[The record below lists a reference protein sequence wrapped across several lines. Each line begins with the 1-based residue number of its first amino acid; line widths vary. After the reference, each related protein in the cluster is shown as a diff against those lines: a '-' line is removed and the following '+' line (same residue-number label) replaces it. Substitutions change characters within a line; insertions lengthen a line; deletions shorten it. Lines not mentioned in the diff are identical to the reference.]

1 VKAPKLASLRGIHEV
16 FDMNFDMSGEAG
28 LMRLAARDHSRA
40 TMSARCTAR
49 VLLMAVALILVAM
62 HPPTAAAGDAALDD
76 PRHMRF
82 PTVEF
87 NPPEPERLVLDNGM
101 VVYLLEDHELPLI
114 TVNAMIRSGT
124 WLDPH
129 DKIGLAAITG
139 AVMRTGGSTRQ
150 PADEVDDELERMAA
164 TISIGFGRE
173 SGSASLDVLKKDFP
187 RGLRIF
193 ADLLRT
199 PAFEPSRLELARLQA
214 IEGIRRRQDN
224 PGSVAAREF
233 AKLLYGPDHPSAREA
248 TVESVTRITRD
259 NLVAFHRTT
268 VQPNGIILG
277 VTGDFDRQAILTMLW
292 DVFGDWSKGTVPA
305 LDIPDVSPA
314 ESMSAVRFISKD
326 TSQTH
331 VRMGHLSIKE
341 TDPDYV
347 ALAIAN
353 DILGGG
359 SFRSRLFN
367 DVRTQRGLA
376 YSVGSAFRAGTHNQG
391 VWYMRAE
398 TKLPSTQDVVNRF
411 VANIERLRREPVSDA
426 ELEEA
431 KEAYVNSFVFS
442 FTSAASIV
450 SRFMDLEYDGLP
462 KDWLQQIRDRVVKLT
477 KEDIL
482 RAAQKHWQPDRLRLL
497 AVGSGETLQ
506 KVLANFGEVKEIT
519 LAPEG

>member
-1 VKAPKLASLRGIHEV
+1 
-16 FDMNFDMSGEAG
+16 
-28 LMRLAARDHSRA
+28 
-40 TMSARCTAR
+40 
-49 VLLMAVALILVAM
+49 VLLTAALLILM
-62 HPPTAAAGDAALDD
+62 ALQAPMVLAESPLLADD

-124 WLDPH
+124 WLDPA
-129 DKIGLAAITG
+129 DKIGLAAMTG
-139 AVMRTGGSTRQ
+139 AVMRTGGSARQ
-150 PADEVDDELERMAA
+150 SADEIDDELERMAT
-164 TISIGFGRE
+164 TISISFGKE

-187 RGLRIF
+187 RGLQIL
-193 ADLLRT
+193 ADLLRR

-224 PGSVAAREF
+224 PGSVTSREF
-233 AKLLYGPDHPSAREA
+233 AKLLYGAAHPSAREA
-248 TVESVTRITRD
+248 TVESVARITRD
-259 NLVAFHRTT
+259 DLISFHQAT

-277 VTGDFDRQAILTMLW
+277 VTGDFDKATLLAQLR
-292 DVFGDWSKGTVPA
+292 DVFGDWPKGSVPV
-305 LDIPDVSPA
+305 LNIPDVPPA
-314 ESMSAVRFISKD
+314 EAATPAVRFINKD

-367 DVRTQRGLA
+367 DVRTKRGLA
-376 YSVGSAFRAGTHNQG
+376 YSVGSAFRAGTHDQG
-391 VWYMRAE
+391 IWYLRAE
-398 TKLPSTQDVVNRF
+398 TKLPSTQEVVNRF
-411 VANIERLRREPVSDA
+411 VANIERLRQEPVSDA

-450 SRFMDLEYDGLP
+450 NRFMDLEYDGLP
-462 KDWLQQIRDRVVKLT
+462 KDWLQQIRAKVIQLT
-477 KEDIL
+477 REDIL
-482 RAAQKHWQPDRLRLL
+482 RAAQKHLQPDRLRLL

-506 KVLANFGEVKEIT
+506 KVLASFGEVKEIR

>member
-1 VKAPKLASLRGIHEV
+1 MNTMKCTAVSVTHEMGPRRATLRLWRRAKATERLV
-16 FDMNFDMSGEAG
+16 AG
-28 LMRLAARDHSRA
+28 LV
-40 TMSARCTAR
+40 TA
-49 VLLMAVALILVAM
+49 VMLVAAVQA
-62 HPPTAAAGDAALDD
+62 PIALAGGAVPGD
-76 PRHMRF
+76 PRQMRF

-87 NPPEPERLVLDNGM
+87 NPPEPERLVLDNGI

-114 TVNAMIRSGT
+114 TLNAMIRTGT
-124 WLDPH
+124 WLDPA
-129 DKIGLAAITG
+129 DKVGLAAMTG
-139 AVMRTGGSTRQ
+139 ALMRMGGSARMS
-150 PADEVDDELERMAA
+150 ADEVDDELEQMAA
-164 TISIGFGRE
+164 TISISFGKE

-187 RGLRIF
+187 RGLQIF
-193 ADLLRT
+193 ADLLRV
-199 PAFEPSRLELARLQA
+199 PAFEASRVELARLQA

-233 AKLLYGPDHPSAREA
+233 AKLLYGPAHPSAREG
-248 TVESVTRITRD
+248 TVESVKAITRD
-259 NLVAFHRTT
+259 DLVAFHRTT

-277 VTGDFDRQAILTMLW
+277 VTGDFDKPTMLAMLREM
-292 DVFGDWSKGTVPA
+292 FGDWAKGAVPI
-305 LDIPDVSPA
+305 LSIPDVPPGEASA
-314 ESMSAVRFISKD
+314 AAVRFISKD

-347 ALAIAN
+347 ALAIVN

-367 DVRTQRGLA
+367 DVRTKRGLA
-376 YSVGSAFRAGTHNQG
+376 YSVGSAFRAGSHDQG

-398 TKLPSTQDVVNRF
+398 TKLPSTQEVVNRF
-411 VANIERLRREPVSDA
+411 VANIERLRQEPVSDA

-462 KDWLQQIRDRVVKLT
+462 KDWLQQIRDKVVKLT

-482 RAAQKHWQPDRLRLL
+482 RAAQKHLHPDRLRLL

-506 KVLANFGEVKEIT
+506 KVLASFGEVKEIK

>member
-1 VKAPKLASLRGIHEV
+1 
-16 FDMNFDMSGEAG
+16 
-28 LMRLAARDHSRA
+28 
-40 TMSARCTAR
+40 
-49 VLLMAVALILVAM
+49 VLLTAALLILM
-62 HPPTAAAGDAALDD
+62 ALQAPMVLAESPLLADD

-124 WLDPH
+124 WLDPA
-129 DKIGLAAITG
+129 DKIGLAAMTG
-139 AVMRTGGSTRQ
+139 AVMRTGGSARQ
-150 PADEVDDELERMAA
+150 SADEIDDELERMAT
-164 TISIGFGRE
+164 TISISFGKE

-187 RGLRIF
+187 RGLQIL
-193 ADLLRT
+193 ADLLRR

-224 PGSVAAREF
+224 PGSVTSREF
-233 AKLLYGPDHPSAREA
+233 AKLLYGAAHPSAREA
-248 TVESVTRITRD
+248 TVESVARITRD
-259 NLVAFHRTT
+259 DLISFHQAT

-277 VTGDFDRQAILTMLW
+277 VTGDFDKATLLAQLR
-292 DVFGDWSKGTVPA
+292 DVFGDWPKGSVPV
-305 LDIPDVSPA
+305 LNIPDVPPA
-314 ESMSAVRFISKD
+314 EAATPAVRFINKD

-331 VRMGHLSIKE
+331 VSMGHLSIKE

-367 DVRTQRGLA
+367 DVRTKRGLA
-376 YSVGSAFRAGTHNQG
+376 YSVGSAFRAGTHDQG
-391 VWYMRAE
+391 IWYLRAE
-398 TKLPSTQDVVNRF
+398 TKLPSTQEVVNRF
-411 VANIERLRREPVSDA
+411 VANIERLRQEPVSDA

-450 SRFMDLEYDGLP
+450 NRFMDLEYDGLP
-462 KDWLQQIRDRVVKLT
+462 KDWLQQIRAKVIQLT
-477 KEDIL
+477 REDIL
-482 RAAQKHWQPDRLRLL
+482 RAAQKHLQPDRLRLL

-506 KVLANFGEVKEIT
+506 KVLASFGEVKEIR